1 MIKVFISGPMS
12 GIEDFNKPEFLRAER
27 LLRRA
32 GYSVFNPAWLDLD
45 EAWSTEEIAA
55 IDMAA
60 LTNCDAIYQLDDWEK
75 SKGAV
80 AEFNTAK
87 WLGLD
92 ILTEADVRYKIK
104 INESTSSKLAFTEY
118 LEGGPKPRTEHRFW

>member
-1 MIKVFISGPMS
+1 MIKVFISGPMT
-12 GIEDFNKPEFLRAER
+12 GIDEFNKPEFDRAER

-60 LTNCDAIYQLDDWEK
+60 LTNCDAIYQLDDWED

-92 ILTEADVRYKIK
+92 IITEADVKAIIK
-104 INESTSSKLAFTEY
+104 KSESISSKQAFTEY
-118 LEGGPKPRTEHRFW
+118 LEGGPRPRREHRFW

>member
-1 MIKVFISGPMS
+1 MIKVFISGPMT

-27 LLRRA
+27 LLKRA

-45 EAWSTEEIAA
+45 EAWDTNEIAA

-60 LTNCDAIYQLDDWEK
+60 LTNCDAIYQLDGWEN

-87 WLGLD
+87 WLGLE
-92 ILTEADVRYKIK
+92 ILTEADVKAI
-104 INESTSSKLAFTEY
+104 INKTESRSNRLAFTEY